1 MFKRL
6 LPLLLGLAILA
17 AVPLGA
23 NAAGSVSINLNFNS
37 ASPAAPK
44 SDLYLNLVFASAG
57 QYFGF
62 TAFQSCAGYYQR
74 PSELVAAL
82 YISSE
87 TGRPPRTILQAKHG
101 KGWGRLAKEMGV
113 HPGYWAKGKGPK
125 KHRYVEYWDDEE
137 FETRLYLRY
146 LGEYYGAESGA
157 ALVLAPPRLVPG
169 RPDPRAQP
177 GRQSPQTGGGDL
189 GPAYTGVILDSH
201 RRKVSPEP
209 VRPEPGRSPQPA
221 LAVTRRL
228 GRLDTSSS
236 SFDQGIKSMMHS
248 TDIDWIR
255 IS

>member
-1 MFKRL
+1 MLKRL

-146 LGEYYGAESGA
+146 LGEYYGTDQGQLTVWLHRGLSQGDLILGLNLA
-157 ALVLAPPRLVPG
+157 A
-169 RPDPRAQP
+169 RAHKP
-177 GRQSPQTGGGDL
+177 VAAIWDLRIRGLSWTAIAVRYHQSPSALSRAVPPSRHWQSRGDW
-189 GPAYTGVILDSH
+189 GDEG
-201 RRKVSPEP
+201 K
-209 VRPEPGRSPQPA
+209 
-221 LAVTRRL
+221 
-228 GRLDTSSS
+228 
-236 SFDQGIKSMMHS
+236 
-248 TDIDWIR
+248 DWD
-255 IS
+255 